1 MSANWPHHRSEHQQ
15 VMTDFA
21 CQNLVVGV
29 VGGCGAT
36 GRYTAADLPDRM
48 QMERVRQQLANE
60 PSSRKGCRGA
70 VPVGEHREVA
80 PAAPQRGPMPQ
91 PPTGRSRRPALAAC
105 SQRPPAAVERQSEV
119 QS

>member
-1 MSANWPHHRSEHQQ
+1 MSANWAHHRFEHQQ

-21 CQNLVVGV
+21 GQKLVVGV
-29 VGGCGAT
+29 VGDSSAT
-36 GRYTAADLPDRM
+36 GRDTAADLPDRM

-60 PSSRKGCRGA
+60 PSGRKGCRGA
-70 VPVGEHREVA
+70 VPVGEHRKVA
-80 PAAPQRGPMPQ
+80 PAAPQRGPDGTTA
-91 PPTGRSRRPALAAC
+91 TGLSRRPAPSAC